1 MTVVL
6 LLLLLAALFFVGK
19 VQSEKIIV
27 TLLLNGVILLCA
39 MVLMLMGFHAILI
52 GWLCILGTSMLTL
65 FYQNGFNQK
74 TVAAFLAL
82 LIVVGLMSVLIW
94 FVCVRAGLYGLDERN
109 WEEDDVVMLDLHL
122 HINMIRVT
130 YVVIV
135 LGLLGAAKD
144 SAMAVATGAYEVF
157 QCHSEMSWREVFHSG
172 MKIGRDILGVTINT
186 LLFAAIGQTVLMIQM
201 YFDCGYSFSQLMNS
215 KSLFQSAMV
224 VLTGGIG
231 VELSIPITALV
242 LSALCTEK
250 LKIPTWKK
258 RTPEK

>member
-1 MTVVL
+1 MTMVL
-6 LLLLLAALFFVGK
+6 MLMLLATLLFVGRA
-19 VQSEKIIV
+19 QSEKIVV

-39 MVLMLMGFHAILI
+39 MVLMLMGFHAVFV
-52 GWLCILGTSMLTL
+52 GWLCILGTSILTL

-74 TVAAFLAL
+74 TAAAFLAL
-82 LIVVGLMSVLIW
+82 LIVVVLMSFLIW

-130 YVVIV
+130 YVVIA

-157 QCHSEMSWREVFHSG
+157 RCHPEMSWQEVYHSG
-172 MKIGRDILGVTINT
+172 MNIGRDILGVTINT
-186 LLFAAIGQTVLMIQM
+186 LLFAVIGQSLLMIEM
-201 YFDCGYSFSQLMNS
+201 YFDCGYPFSQLINS

-231 VELSIPITALV
+231 VELSIPVTALV
-242 LSALCTEK
+242 LSALCAGK
-250 LKIPTWKK
+250 LRLPAWTSFFCHL
-258 RTPEK
+258 

>member
-1 MTVVL
+1 MITVLMLML
-6 LLLLLAALFFVGK
+6 LTVLFFVGRA
-19 VQSEKIIV
+19 QSEKIVV
-27 TLLLNGVILLCA
+27 TLLLNGVILISA
-39 MVLMLMGFHAILI
+39 VVLMLMGFHAVLI
-52 GWLCILGTSMLTL
+52 GWLCILGTSVLTL
-65 FYQNGFNQK
+65 FYQNGFNLK
-74 TVAAFLAL
+74 TIAAFLAL
-82 LIVVGLMSVLIW
+82 LIVVVLLSLVIW
-94 FVCVRAGLYGLDERN
+94 FVCVRAGLYGLDEQS

-144 SAMAVATGAYEVF
+144 SAMAVAAGAYEVF
-157 QCHSEMSWREVFHSG
+157 QRRPEMSWYEVFQSG
-172 MKIGRDILGVTINT
+172 MNIGRDILGVTINT
-186 LLFAAIGQTVLMIQM
+186 LLFAVIGQSVLLIQM

-215 KSLFQSAMV
+215 KSLVQSAMV

-242 LSALCTEK
+242 LSALCTGK
-250 LKIPTWKK
+250 LRLPTLRK